1 MMRALVSTFAILL
14 LIAGCATT
22 PSDGTARE
30 SIAAGYVLIEQTA
43 TVARAL
49 HETGAIPDSTRAAVK
64 DRLTVAL
71 AGLDGARHVL
81 ELGRHAEA
89 MQAARVALAPVR
101 ADLEQLQAV
110 QP

>member
-1 MMRALVSTFAILL
+1 MMRALVSTFAVLL
-14 LIAGCATT
+14 LLASCATT

-49 HETGAIPDSTRAAVK
+49 HEAGGIPDSRRAEIKA
-64 DRLTVAL
+64 RLSQAL
-71 AGLDGARHVL
+71 AGLEAARRVL

-110 QP
+110 QR